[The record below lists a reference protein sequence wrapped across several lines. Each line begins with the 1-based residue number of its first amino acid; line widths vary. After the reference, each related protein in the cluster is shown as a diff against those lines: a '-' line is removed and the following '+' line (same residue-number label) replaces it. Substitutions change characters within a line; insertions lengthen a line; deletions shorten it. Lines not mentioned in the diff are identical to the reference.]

1 VRSSSFRSCFLAGAP
16 LYGAGGTEG
25 DEPSENRGEPK
36 RTVRHLD
43 QQETCSSN
51 LQAHLTSRGSDDDDD
66 DDLGEFKGP
75 CLSDLEEVGEHGAA
89 LGQVRDLFH
98 PH

>member
-36 RTVRHLD
+36 RPVRHLD

-51 LQAHLTSRGSDDDDD
+51 LQDDD